1 MNYLFGGVFV
11 WFFGFFSFCLSSGI
25 DVSLDTVV
33 LERDFDFIMEAPYY
47 TINISI
53 ISDNTVLL
61 LMLSK
66 PISSKR
72 PYY

>member
-1 MNYLFGGVFV
+1 MNYLFRGV
-11 WFFGFFSFCLSSGI
+11 GFFSFCLSSGI

-33 LERDFDFIMEAPYY
+33 FGQDFDFIMEAPYY
-47 TINISI
+47 TINHITINI
-53 ISDNTVLL
+53 ISDNTIIL

-66 PISSKR
+66 PINSKR